1 MCWGGGGGGGGA
13 KAPRPGAPVQEVDEA
28 SRAADA
34 EQRKRLLLAKG
45 LESTFTRSS
54 MNSGAS
60 AGKSGN
66 LGGTK

>member
-1 MCWGGGGGGGGA
+1 MCIGGGGA
-13 KAPRPGAPVQEVDEA
+13 PKAPKPGAPAQEVDEA

-54 MNSGAS
+54 MNSGNAP
-60 AGKSGN
+60 AKSSN

>member
-1 MCWGGGGGGGGA
+1 MCFGGGGGG
-13 KAPRPGAPVQEVDEA
+13 KAPDPGAPVQEVDDA
-28 SRAADA
+28 SRAADV

>member
-1 MCWGGGGGGGGA
+1 MCFGGGGA
-13 KAPRPGAPVQEVDEA
+13 SAPKPGAPAKEVDEA

-45 LESTFTRSS
+45 LESTWTRGQ
-54 MNSGAS
+54 MNSAAGS
-60 AGKSGN
+60 SGKSAN